1 MSEAG
6 RRVRVCDDA
15 VFMVFAR
22 RAAGQAAGH
31 PFFGSFLWSEQRNER
46 KKDYKIFRI
55 SCFSNQPFVSAGFT
69 LATVCGESLLY
80 FKPNFSAWRFRERWR
95 INDIHDTLQNAHN
108 G

>member
-46 KKDYKIFRI
+46 KKA
-55 SCFSNQPFVSAGFT
+55 FSLHS
-69 LATVCGESLLY
+69 
-80 FKPNFSAWRFRERWR
+80 K
-95 INDIHDTLQNAHN
+95 
-108 G
+108 